1 MVFKH
6 SHENSSS
13 VNIPEQMAVYYTGGS
28 SWAAR
33 LGMHQAIWLRQ
44 SLQNPQLCFHPQTP
58 NNTFSTVMSLHFP
71 KHRSRSCMQ
80 IPNFSIP
87 LCTRKLISPAFL
99 TCHQRHKKAAKIWRN
114 INFPRHRG

>member
-6 SHENSSS
+6 SHGNSSS

-71 KHRSRSCMQ
+71 KHRS
-80 IPNFSIP
+80 
-87 LCTRKLISPAFL
+87 
-99 TCHQRHKKAAKIWRN
+99 
-114 INFPRHRG
+114 